1 MHKQNEA
8 LKKVNSEL
16 DRFVYSA
23 SHDLRS
29 PLASIMGLVNVA
41 RRDKSAEH
49 VDYLGLIE
57 KSVVKLGSFISDI
70 IDFSRNA
77 RLDVIAETI
86 EFETMLR
93 DVFED
98 LRFVEQYEKI
108 QRSILIRTTKGFR
121 SDPKRVRIIL
131 SNLVGNAIKHHFPP
145 QRNNPYVSI
154 KVEDDKEGITVTVTD
169 NGPGIEEQY
178 LKDIFKM
185 FFRATNRTPGS
196 GLGLYIVEETVNKL
210 QGKISV
216 TSTWGEGTSFTV
228 RLPNLLN

>member
-1 MHKQNEA
+1 MRKQNEA
-8 LKKVNSEL
+8 LKKVNTEL

-29 PLASIMGLVNVA
+29 PLASIMGLINVA
-41 RRDKSAEH
+41 GRTTVPTQ

-57 KSVVKLGSFISDI
+57 KSVVKLDSFINDI

-77 RLDVIAETI
+77 RLDVVAEPI
-86 EFETMLR
+86 EFETMR
-93 DVFED
+93 KDVFED

-108 QRSILIRTTKGFR
+108 QRSVFVRTTRSFR

-131 SNLVGNAIKHHFPP
+131 SNLVANAIKHHFPA
-145 QRNNPYVSI
+145 QRNNPFVSI
-154 KVEDDKEGITVTVTD
+154 EVVDDKDGIIVTVSD

-185 FFRATNRTPGS
+185 FFRATKSYARVRIRSLYCRGNR
-196 GLGLYIVEETVNKL
+196 
-210 QGKISV
+210 
-216 TSTWGEGTSFTV
+216 
-228 RLPNLLN
+228 